1 MPTPKKL
8 NLLDKLYKVYKLTN
22 GPAAS
27 HTDRINFLYR
37 EGGYQD
43 KVNRLLADKSDVEK
57 NASAAKKV
65 IEDFHKD
72 IFPHEMKLYF
82 EENPS
87 LDPFKD
93 FSKSFDFLEKERVGQ
108 VGVNERRDFRWN
120 LAGEFGRKSWAKNPE
135 RPFYDIFLKE
145 LDNDYTRQ
153 AAERIRKLEADNKE
167 FVKLNRTKY
176 REDKFGNPIGDGTY
190 HAGYTVY
197 DIPGTEVSISPS
209 ESSESV
215 YVTYRTPD
223 WRRSTSRFSNHFS
236 NQEYKDP
243 IEIMSELG
251 MVRSEPLIEKKLS
264 GRNVKKREIESY
276 PSSGKTYDELRS
288 MPDDERQKYKDM
300 LIVDDNG
307 VKKNWMFDGSTW
319 NDTVG
324 RRYFVRDEFI
334 PLFKK
339 NFEEQE

>member
-8 NLLDKLYKVYKLTN
+8 NLLDRLYKVYKETN

-27 HTDRINFLYR
+27 QTDRINFLYR

-87 LDPFKD
+87 LDPVKD
-93 FSKSFDFLEKERVGQ
+93 FSKYFDLLEKERVGQ
-108 VGVNERRDFRWN
+108 VGVNDRRDFKRD
-120 LAGEFGRKSWAKNPE
+120 LSGVFGRKAWVENPS
-135 RPFYDIFLKE
+135 RPMQGNFLKK
-145 LDNDYTRQ
+145 LDNDATR
-153 AAERIRKLEADNKE
+153 AANDRIRRLEKQNMELGWRKESRAD
-167 FVKLNRTKY
+167 R
-176 REDKFGNPIGDGTY
+176 FGNPIGDGTY
-190 HAGYTVY
+190 HANYTVY

-215 YVTYRTPD
+215 YVTYFNPGKSH
-223 WRRSTSRFSNHFS
+223 STSRFSHHFS
-236 NQEYKDP
+236 NQENKDP
-243 IEIMSELG
+243 MQIMSELG
-251 MVRSEPLIEKKLS
+251 MLKSKPIVEKRLL
-264 GRNVKKREIESY
+264 GNFVKQKKIDSY

-288 MPDDERQKYKDM
+288 MPDDERRKYKDM

-307 VKKNWMFDGSTW
+307 VKKNWMFGGSTW

-324 RRYFVRDEFI
+324 REYFVKDEFI

-339 NFEEQE
+339 HFEEQE